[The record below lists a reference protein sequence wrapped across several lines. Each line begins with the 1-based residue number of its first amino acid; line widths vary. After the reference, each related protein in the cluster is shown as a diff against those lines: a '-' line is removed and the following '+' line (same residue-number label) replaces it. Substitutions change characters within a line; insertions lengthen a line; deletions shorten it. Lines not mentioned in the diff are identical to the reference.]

1 MPEHLAPQLIIDG
14 TLYTLVVF
22 SVITWTLIFFKVWQF
37 AHNKRCNQEFEAAFW
52 ALSDLSQLKNLS
64 PELAKGSAARLAYVG
79 NQWLEEKQVASKNQ
93 LKVIRRNCL
102 NK

>member
-37 AHNKRCNQEFEAAFW
+37 AHNKRCNQEFEAAFGRF
-52 ALSDLSQLKNLS
+52 LT
-64 PELAKGSAARLAYVG
+64 
-79 NQWLEEKQVASKNQ
+79 
-93 LKVIRRNCL
+93 
-102 NK
+102 